1 MRLYLK
7 KQSAKRSSYADCFH
21 ANSLLV
27 DSNNFFIGIIECQFA

>member
-27 DSNNFFIGIIECQFA
+27 DSIFLHY